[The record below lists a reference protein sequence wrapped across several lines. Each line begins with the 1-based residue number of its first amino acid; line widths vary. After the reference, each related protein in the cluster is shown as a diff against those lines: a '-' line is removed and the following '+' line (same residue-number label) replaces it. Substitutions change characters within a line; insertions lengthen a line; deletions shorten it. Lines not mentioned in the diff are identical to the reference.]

1 MFSSYFGAN
10 ILLNNCGLIRG
21 DYDREDIGGT
31 GTANSMVFKLYW
43 LWITLK
49 HYENAGFQLHG

>member
-1 MFSSYFGAN
+1 MFSSYFGTN

-31 GTANSMVFKLYW
+31 GTANSVVFKLY
-43 LWITLK
+43 
-49 HYENAGFQLHG
+49 